1 VSNPAKHLLPQPV
14 RVTLENGSF
23 EVTPATVIYAESEQL
38 AFSARFVAEHIGL
51 AVGPERL
58 KVQVGQAAPPGA
70 ISILRNVGGVAV
82 GPEGYT
88 LSVRPD
94 GITIRAD
101 APAGAFYAVQTLRQL
116 LPVAWEYEALR
127 PPRREAPPITVPGTT
142 ISDAPRFAWR
152 GAMLDVARHFLTV
165 EEVKRFIDLMA
176 LHKLNRLHLHLAD
189 DQGWRI
195 DIRSWANLATHGG
208 STEVGGG
215 MGGFYTQ
222 DQYAAIVRYA
232 DERFI
237 TVIPEIDM
245 PGHTNA
251 ALASYPELNCDN
263 VARPLYTGIEVGFSA
278 LCVEKE
284 VTYKFIDDVVR
295 EIAALTPGPY
305 FHIGGDEVK
314 TLTPLQY
321 AGFVERVQG
330 IVRSHGKQMIG
341 WDEVAPTRLD
351 RTSIVQYWRPKTS
364 IAEAVAKGAKV
375 IMSVADRMYL
385 DMKYD
390 SDTPIGLTWA
400 GIVSVKASY
409 DWDPR
414 PRHQA
419 CPKRRCWASRRRS
432 GPRRSRTSVTT
443 SSSPSRASPLSRRS
457 DGRRR
462 RRARGMSSA
471 RVSGRRVRAGRRW
484 GSIST
489 DRRRSPGGEVTQ
501 LPNPNS
507 QTPNSHRLNST
518 MSSRMSLAWV
528 DSSHVW
534 EFNASC
540 PGRTTPARGGPASLR
555 RSRRRS
561 RRSPGR
567 D

>member
-1 VSNPAKHLLPQPV
+1 
-14 RVTLENGSF
+14 
-23 EVTPATVIYAESEQL
+23 VIYAESEQL

-58 KVQVGQAAPPGA
+58 KVQVGQAAPPGT

-409 DWDPR
+409 DWDPAAAAPGVPEASMLGVEAPLWAETITNIR
-414 PRHQA
+414 DYEFLAFPRLAAVAEIGWSPQA
-419 CPKRRCWASRRRS
+419 MRTWDEF
-432 GPRRSRTSVTT
+432 RSRLGAQ
-443 SSSPSRASPLSRRS
+443 SP
-457 DGRRR
+457 
-462 RRARGMSSA
+462 
-471 RVSGRRVRAGRRW
+471 RW
-484 GSIST
+484 TALGLNFY
-489 DRRRSPGGEVTQ
+489 RSPEI
-501 LPNPNS
+501 PW
-507 QTPNSHRLNST
+507 R
-518 MSSRMSLAWV
+518 
-528 DSSHVW
+528 
-534 EFNASC
+534 
-540 PGRTTPARGGPASLR
+540 
-555 RSRRRS
+555 
-561 RRSPGR
+561 
-567 D
+567 